1 MNPIFVAT
9 EQDRLGLDMEQQHD
23 KTGKPKRHVTV
34 AFERGT
40 YGHDGRQKGYA
51 ARCESCGAVT
61 FGGFR
66 TKTDAKASLEH
77 SRG

>member
-1 MNPIFVAT
+1 MSKHKA
-9 EQDRLGLDMEQQHD
+9 
-23 KTGKPKRHVTV
+23 V

-51 ARCESCGAVT
+51 ARCETCGAVT

-66 TKTDAKASLEH
+66 TKTDAKAALLHTEPLPPAADV
-77 SRG
+77 